1 LDALRRVAPETSRW
15 TDSSEVEMK
24 RVLFLAV
31 LTVSIVEFTMERD
44 RMYLLFTAVALLALI
59 YSLFQQRGRIRA
71 TPRISGHTKQKEAGE
86 IASEPTLRT
95 RGSCVENSGLKAS
108 PITTTGCD

>member
-1 LDALRRVAPETSRW
+1 LDAVRRVAPETSRR

-31 LTVSIVEFTMERD
+31 LIVSILEFAMERD

-59 YSLFQQRGRIRA
+59 YSLLQQRGRIRA
-71 TPRISGHTKQKEAGE
+71 TPGLSGHTKQKEAGK
-86 IASEPTLRT
+86 IAS
-95 RGSCVENSGLKAS
+95 
-108 PITTTGCD
+108 

>member
-1 LDALRRVAPETSRW
+1 LDAVRRVAPETSRW

-31 LTVSIVEFTMERD
+31 LIVSIVEFAMERD

-59 YSLFQQRGRIRA
+59 DSLLQQRGRIRA
-71 TPRISGHTKQKEAGE
+71 TPGLSAHTKQKEAGE
-86 IASEPTLRT
+86 IAS
-95 RGSCVENSGLKAS
+95 
-108 PITTTGCD
+108 

>member
-1 LDALRRVAPETSRW
+1 LDAVRRVAPETSRW

-31 LTVSIVEFTMERD
+31 LIVSIVEFAMERD

-59 YSLFQQRGRIRA
+59 YSLLQQRGPIRA
-71 TPRISGHTKQKEAGE
+71 TPGLSGHAKQKEAGE
-86 IASEPTLRT
+86 IAS
-95 RGSCVENSGLKAS
+95 
-108 PITTTGCD
+108 